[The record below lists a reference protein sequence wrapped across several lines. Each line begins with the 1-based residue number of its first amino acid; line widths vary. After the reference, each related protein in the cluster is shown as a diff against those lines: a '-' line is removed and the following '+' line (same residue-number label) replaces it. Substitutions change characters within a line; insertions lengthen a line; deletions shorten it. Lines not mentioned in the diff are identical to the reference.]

1 MNVYMHYMMTFV
13 EKHNTTPYVYMHY
26 MMTFVEKHNTT
37 PYVYMHYIMIDK
49 NQGFEC
55 G

>member
-1 MNVYMHYMMTFV
+1 MMTFV

-55 G
+55 C